1 MPEPMPMCPMA
12 NMCRGMME
20 RRFSGYLCI
29 IPGIAFIGFGILIA
43 IEPRLLV
50 WFAAASAILMGIMML
65 VMAGFMRSAGRGD
78 RV

>member
-12 NMCRGMME
+12 SMCRGMME
-20 RRFSGYLCI
+20 SRFSGCLCI
-29 IPGIAFIGFGILIA
+29 VPGIAFIAFGVLIA

-50 WFAAASAILMGIMML
+50 WFAAAGAILMGIMML